1 MTPQLHFVIWMLLAV
16 VVAAIVSF
24 VSTPVVKKLAVRVG
38 AMDVPKDNRR
48 MHKVPIPRLGGLAIF
63 FAFVVS
69 VLLFAQIDT
78 QIRGILIG
86 SLMIVA
92 LGVMDDI
99 HTLRALPKFLI
110 QILAAVVVLLHG
122 CRIEFISNPI
132 ITSSATYLHLS
143 GWLSVAVTIIWIVA
157 ITNAVNFIDGLDGLA
172 VGVSGISAATMLVVA
187 ILVAEQNVAVI
198 MAALFGA
205 CLGFIPYNFN
215 PAKIFM
221 GDTGSTFLGF
231 ILATMSIQ
239 GLFKLYAIISFAV
252 PFLILGIPIFDI
264 CFAVIRR
271 LARGQNPMVA
281 DRGHVHH
288 RLIDMG
294 FNQKQSVMITYML
307 TALLGLAAV
316 VLTSS
321 GEIKALI
328 LLGAVFIVGGVGIW
342 LINSHRTQEPEEK
355 NQTQPELPLEQN
367 AESQPEPKQNEAPQK
382 DAERKDTNHEEI

>member
-1 MTPQLHFVIWMLLAV
+1 MTPQLHFALWILLAV
-16 VVAAIVSF
+16 MVAAVVSF
-24 VSTPVVKKLAVRVG
+24 AATPLVKKLAVSVG
-38 AMDVPKDNRR
+38 AMDIPKDNRR
-48 MHKVPIPRLGGLAIF
+48 MHKTPIPRLGGLAIF
-63 FAFVVS
+63 AAFVVS
-69 VLLFAQIDT
+69 VLLFAQINREM
-78 QIRGILIG
+78 RGILIG
-86 SLMIVA
+86 SLIIVI
-92 LGVMDDI
+92 LGVLDDI
-99 HTLRALPKFLI
+99 YSLRALPKFLV
-110 QILAAVVVLLHG
+110 QILAAVVVVLHG
-122 CRIEFISNPI
+122 CRIDFISNPI
-132 ITSSATYLHLS
+132 FTSAATYLRLGS
-143 GWLSVAVTIIWIVA
+143 VGSVAVTILWIVA

-187 ILVAEQNVAVI
+187 ILVAEQNIAVI

-271 LARGQNPMVA
+271 LARGQNPMTA
-281 DRGHVHH
+281 DREHVHH

-316 VLTSS
+316 VLTGS
-321 GEIKALI
+321 GEVKALL
-328 LLGAVFIVGGVGIW
+328 LLGSIFIVGGAGFWI
-342 LINSHRTQEPEEK
+342 IFAGRHEKNEPESH
-355 NQTQPELPLEQN
+355 PEET
-367 AESQPEPKQNEAPQK
+367 EA
-382 DAERKDTNHEEI
+382 HEED

>member
-1 MTPQLHFVIWMLLAV
+1 MTPQVHFALFILLSV
-16 VVAAIVSF
+16 LVAAVVSF
-24 VSTPVVKKLAVRVG
+24 VATPLVKKLAISVG
-38 AMDVPKDNRR
+38 AIDVPKDNRR
-48 MHKVPIPRLGGLAIF
+48 MHKEPIPRLGGLAIF
-63 FAFVVS
+63 IAFVVS
-69 VLLFAQIDT
+69 VLLFADIEREM
-78 QIRGILIG
+78 RGILLGALI
-86 SLMIVA
+86 IVA
-92 LGVMDDI
+92 LGVLDDI
-99 HTLRALPKFLI
+99 HTLKALPKFLV
-110 QILAAVVVLLHG
+110 QILAAVVVVLHG
-122 CRIEFISNPI
+122 CRIEFISNPVL
-132 ITSSATYLHLS
+132 SSTASYLQL
-143 GWLSVAVTIIWIVA
+143 GSVISVVVTVVWIVA

-172 VGVSGISAATMLVVA
+172 VGVSGISAATMLIVA
-187 ILVAEQNVAVI
+187 ILVAEQNVALI

-271 LARGQNPMVA
+271 LAKGQNPMTA

-294 FNQKQSVMITYML
+294 FDQKQSVMITYML
-307 TALLGLAAV
+307 TAMLGLAAV

-328 LLGAVFIVGGVGIW
+328 LLGAVIIVGGFGFLTIF
-342 LINSHRTQEPEEK
+342 SKKSDQEELSVKETTENEK
-355 NQTQPELPLEQN
+355 
-367 AESQPEPKQNEAPQK
+367 
-382 DAERKDTNHEEI
+382 D

>member
-1 MTPQLHFVIWMLLAV
+1 MTPQFHFALWILLAV
-16 VVAAIVSF
+16 LVASVLSF
-24 VSTPVVKKLAVRVG
+24 AATPLVKKLAVSVG

-63 FAFVVS
+63 VAFVIT
-69 VLLFAQIDT
+69 VLIFAKIDR
-78 QIRGILIG
+78 QMRGILIG
-86 SLMIVA
+86 SLLIVM
-92 LGVMDDI
+92 LGVLDDI
-99 HTLRALPKFLI
+99 YSLRALPKFLV
-110 QILAAVVVLLHG
+110 QIAAAVVVVLYG
-122 CRIEFISNPI
+122 CRIEFISNPVL
-132 ITSSATYLHLS
+132 TSTATYLRLS
-143 GWLSVAVTIIWIVA
+143 NVVSIVITIVWIVA

-172 VGVSGISAATMLVVA
+172 VGVSGISAATMLVVS
-187 ILVAEQNVAVI
+187 ILVAEQNVAII

-271 LARGQNPMVA
+271 LARGQNPMTA
-281 DRGHVHH
+281 DREHVHH

-294 FNQKQSVMITYML
+294 FDQKQSVMITYML

-316 VLTSS
+316 VLTGS
-321 GEIKALI
+321 GEVKALL
-328 LLGAVFIVGGVGIW
+328 LLGSIFVVGGAGFWIIFAGRKEKADPETPVPVE
-342 LINSHRTQEPEEK
+342 SDSEPEE
-355 NQTQPELPLEQN
+355 TP
-367 AESQPEPKQNEAPQK
+367 A
-382 DAERKDTNHEEI
+382 HEKY

>member
-1 MTPQLHFVIWMLLAV
+1 MTPQFHFALWILLAV
-16 VVAAIVSF
+16 LVASVLSF
-24 VSTPVVKKLAVRVG
+24 AATPLVKKLAVSVG

-63 FAFVVS
+63 VAFVIT
-69 VLLFAQIDT
+69 VLIFAKIDR
-78 QIRGILIG
+78 QMRGILIG
-86 SLMIVA
+86 SLLIVM
-92 LGVMDDI
+92 LGVLDDI
-99 HTLRALPKFLI
+99 YSLRALPKFLV
-110 QILAAVVVLLHG
+110 QIAAAVVVVLYG
-122 CRIEFISNPI
+122 CRIEFISNPVL
-132 ITSSATYLHLS
+132 TSTATYLRLS
-143 GWLSVAVTIIWIVA
+143 NVVSIVITIVWIVA

-172 VGVSGISAATMLVVA
+172 VGVSGISAATMLVVS
-187 ILVAEQNVAVI
+187 ILVAEQNVAII

-271 LARGQNPMVA
+271 LARGQNPMTA
-281 DRGHVHH
+281 DREHVHH

-294 FNQKQSVMITYML
+294 FDQKQSVMITYML

-316 VLTSS
+316 VLTGS
-321 GEIKALI
+321 GEVKALL
-328 LLGAVFIVGGVGIW
+328 LLGSIFVVGGAGFWIIFAGRKEKTDPEASVPVE
-342 LINSHRTQEPEEK
+342 SDSEPEE
-355 NQTQPELPLEQN
+355 TP
-367 AESQPEPKQNEAPQK
+367 A
-382 DAERKDTNHEEI
+382 HEEN

>member
-1 MTPQLHFVIWMLLAV
+1 MTPQFHFALWILLAV
-16 VVAAIVSF
+16 LVASVLSF
-24 VSTPVVKKLAVRVG
+24 AATPLVKKLAVSVG

-63 FAFVVS
+63 VAFVIT
-69 VLLFAQIDT
+69 VLIFAKIDR
-78 QIRGILIG
+78 QMRGILIG
-86 SLMIVA
+86 SLLIVM
-92 LGVMDDI
+92 LGVLDDI
-99 HTLRALPKFLI
+99 YSLRALPKFLV
-110 QILAAVVVLLHG
+110 QIAAAVVVVLYG
-122 CRIEFISNPI
+122 CRIEFISNPVL
-132 ITSSATYLHLS
+132 TSTATYLRLS
-143 GWLSVAVTIIWIVA
+143 NVVSIVITIVWIVA

-172 VGVSGISAATMLVVA
+172 VGVSGISAATMLVVS
-187 ILVAEQNVAVI
+187 ILVAEQNVAII

-271 LARGQNPMVA
+271 LARGQNPMTA
-281 DRGHVHH
+281 DREHVHH

-294 FNQKQSVMITYML
+294 FDQKQTVMITYML

-316 VLTSS
+316 VLTGS
-321 GEIKALI
+321 GEVKALL
-328 LLGAVFIVGGVGIW
+328 LLGSIFVVGGAGFWIIFAGRKEKADPETPVPVE
-342 LINSHRTQEPEEK
+342 SDSEPEE
-355 NQTQPELPLEQN
+355 TP
-367 AESQPEPKQNEAPQK
+367 A
-382 DAERKDTNHEEI
+382 HEKY

>member
-1 MTPQLHFVIWMLLAV
+1 MTPQFHFALWILLAV
-16 VVAAIVSF
+16 LVASVLSF
-24 VSTPVVKKLAVRVG
+24 AATPLVKKLAVSVG

-63 FAFVVS
+63 GAFVVT
-69 VLLFAQIDT
+69 VLIFAEIDREM
-78 QIRGILIG
+78 RGILIG
-86 SLMIVA
+86 SLLIVM
-92 LGVMDDI
+92 LGVLDDI
-99 HTLRALPKFLI
+99 YSLRALPKFLV
-110 QILAAVVVLLHG
+110 QIAAAVIVVLYG
-122 CRIEFISNPI
+122 CRIEFISNPVL
-132 ITSSATYLHLS
+132 TSTATYLRL
-143 GWLSVAVTIIWIVA
+143 GNIVSVLITIVWIVA

-172 VGVSGISAATMLVVA
+172 VGVSGISAATMLVVS
-187 ILVAEQNVAVI
+187 ILVAEQNVAII

-271 LARGQNPMVA
+271 LARGQNPMTA
-281 DRGHVHH
+281 DREHVHH

-321 GEIKALI
+321 GEVKALL
-328 LLGAVFIVGGVGIW
+328 LLGSIFVVFVIGFCTIFAGRRKK
-342 LINSHRTQEPEEK
+342 NEPKPEE
-355 NQTQPELPLEQN
+355 TS
-367 AESQPEPKQNEAPQK
+367 A
-382 DAERKDTNHEEI
+382 HEED

>member
-1 MTPQLHFVIWMLLAV
+1 MTPQLHFALFILLSV
-16 VVAAIVSF
+16 LVAAVISF
-24 VSTPVVKKLAVRVG
+24 AATPFVKKIAISVG
-38 AMDVPKDNRR
+38 AIDIPKDNRR
-48 MHKVPIPRLGGLAIF
+48 MHKTPIPRLGGLAIF
-63 FAFVVS
+63 IAFVVS
-69 VLLFAQIDT
+69 VLLFAEIGREM
-78 QIRGILIG
+78 RGILIG
-86 SLMIVA
+86 ALIIVT
-92 LGVMDDI
+92 LGVLDDI
-99 HTLRALPKFLI
+99 HSLKALPKFLV
-110 QILAAVVVLLHG
+110 QIFAAVVVVLHG

-132 ITSSATYLHLS
+132 ITSSATYVKL
-143 GWLSVAVTIIWIVA
+143 GGIVSVAITIIWIVA

-172 VGVSGISAATMLVVA
+172 VGVSGISAATMLIVA
-187 ILVAEQNVAVI
+187 ILVAEQNVALI

-205 CLGFIPYNFN
+205 CLGFVPYNFN

-271 LARGQNPMVA
+271 LAKGQNPMTA

-294 FNQKQSVMITYML
+294 FDQKQSVMITYML
-307 TALLGLAAV
+307 TAILGLAAV

-328 LLGAVFIVGGVGIW
+328 LLGSIIIVGGFGFITIFSNKGESEEVSEESTK
-342 LINSHRTQEPEEK
+342 NEK
-355 NQTQPELPLEQN
+355 N
-367 AESQPEPKQNEAPQK
+367 
-382 DAERKDTNHEEI
+382 